1 MNEAE
6 ILLSRALQCDRA
18 VLYLDG
24 HRKLD
29 SKVTLLLSEALK
41 KRIKGIPL
49 EYILGDAECM
59 GLEFKVGADVFIP
72 RPETELVIE
81 EAFSCI
87 ASLHPH
93 NEEQV
98 HIMDLGTGSGVI
110 AIALARW
117 LPQAQFVAVDIS
129 RRALARAQA
138 NARLHGLGGRINF
151 IHSDL
156 FASPVL
162 DGRTF
167 DMIISNPPYIRQCE
181 IAHLAPEVR
190 HQPPAALDGG
200 LDGLV
205 FYRRICADAPRF
217 LKADGTVIVEVGSSQ
232 KDAVVEIFQA
242 QGVFEVTKI
251 IKDYS
256 GIERVIVARVRA

>member
-29 SKVTLLLSEALK
+29 NKVTLLLSEALK

-87 ASLHPH
+87 A
-93 NEEQV
+93 
-98 HIMDLGTGSGVI
+98 
-110 AIALARW
+110 
-117 LPQAQFVAVDIS
+117 
-129 RRALARAQA
+129 
-138 NARLHGLGGRINF
+138 
-151 IHSDL
+151 
-156 FASPVL
+156 
-162 DGRTF
+162 
-167 DMIISNPPYIRQCE
+167 
-181 IAHLAPEVR
+181 
-190 HQPPAALDGG
+190 
-200 LDGLV
+200 
-205 FYRRICADAPRF
+205 
-217 LKADGTVIVEVGSSQ
+217 
-232 KDAVVEIFQA
+232 
-242 QGVFEVTKI
+242 
-251 IKDYS
+251 
-256 GIERVIVARVRA
+256 